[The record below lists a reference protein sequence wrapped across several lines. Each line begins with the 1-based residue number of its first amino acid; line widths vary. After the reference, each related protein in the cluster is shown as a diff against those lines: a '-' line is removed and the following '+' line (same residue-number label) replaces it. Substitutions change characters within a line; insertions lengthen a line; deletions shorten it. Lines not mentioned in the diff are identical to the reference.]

1 MDPEARQRQLVELAQ
16 RLRAARKAGARPAVQ
31 LFEDLHW
38 MDGASEAFLAAM
50 VDVLP
55 ETRTLLVV
63 TFRPEYR
70 GAVDG
75 ERLLPAALAPSSSV
89 PRRSRNCSTA
99 FSAAT
104 PRWPALPNGSAS
116 GRAETLFTEE
126 VVQSL
131 FEAGVLGGARGAHR
145 LVRPVERLEIPAS
158 VAIDPRC
165 AHRPAR

>member
-1 MDPEARQRQLVELAQ
+1 MGPEAGRSKRVEPGQRPGRAQ
-16 RLRAARKAGARPAVQ
+16 SRREPAVQ

-70 GAVDG
+70 APWM
-75 ERLLPAALAPSSSV
+75 ESACYQQLSLLPLGPAAIAELLDSLLGRDPSLAGLAE
-89 PRRSRNCSTA
+89 RIRE
-99 FSAAT
+99 
-104 PRWPALPNGSAS
+104 
-116 GRAETLFTEE
+116 RAGGNPFFTEE

-145 LVRPVERLEIPAS
+145 LVRPVERLETPAS
-158 VAIDPRC
+158 VQTNLAAPTDPPR
-165 AHRPAR
+165 